1 MGKTIRDRSGAL
13 RLGGDIKGNPHAV
26 NGKCFK
32 HYIAGE
38 NFVGN
43 VEKWILTS
51 REME

>member
-1 MGKTIRDRSGAL
+1 L
-13 RLGGDIKGNPHAV
+13 RLRGDIKGNPHVV

-38 NFVGN
+38 KFMGN

-51 REME
+51 PEKE